1 MSYDWPGNVREVRN
15 VVERALVIC
24 TNDTVTPQ
32 YLPARIRTKV
42 TPEGVINIP
51 VGCST
56 QEAERI
62 LILQTLAS
70 AGNNK
75 AKAAKILGVSRKT
88 LHNKLN
94 SFQQTLY
101 TARERSDLAPGRISV
116 RGDLTREGTTADY
129 LEWTIRLVFEKALPF
144 APKKA
149 SL

>member
-1 MSYDWPGNVREVRN
+1 M
-15 VVERALVIC
+15 
-24 TNDTVTPQ
+24 TPQ
-32 YLPARIRTKV
+32 FLPARIRTKV
-42 TPEGVINIP
+42 TPDGVINIP

-94 SFQQTLY
+94 SFQHT
-101 TARERSDLAPGRISV
+101 V
-116 RGDLTREGTTADY
+116 
-129 LEWTIRLVFEKALPF
+129 
-144 APKKA
+144 
-149 SL
+149 